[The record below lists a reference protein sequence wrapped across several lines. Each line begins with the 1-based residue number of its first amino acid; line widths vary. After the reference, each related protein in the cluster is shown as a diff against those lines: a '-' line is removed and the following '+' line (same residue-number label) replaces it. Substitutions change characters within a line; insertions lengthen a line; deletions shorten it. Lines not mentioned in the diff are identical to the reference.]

1 MMLGFKKL
9 GEAAVTIR
17 GIELAEKIKKGQFDI
32 TGLELD
38 KRKVPRVW
46 EAVLAA

>member
-1 MMLGFKKL
+1 MPIGFKKF
-9 GEAAVTIR
+9 GNAAVTIS
-17 GIELAEKIKKGQFDI
+17 GIELVQKIKKGHFDI

-38 KRKVPRVW
+38 KWKVPRVW